1 VMPLVLSLEETLALQ
16 DDLIR
21 AYKAEDVQR
30 RLKQW
35 AKEEKLEGAPSAI
48 AAAEQ
53 REAMLLEL
61 QIPIVA
67 KYGFE
72 ASAKGVLD
80 AMRYYGRKELSEW
93 NQVRKRNNW
102 METILQAGEPLDSY
116 NHVWMMQEVR
126 NQGYYRPI
134 PVTRNPIIS
143 RDTLDYFPEGIIK
156 PRPRTDMLSADATE
170 ELLAACKRSDVAKA
184 SSLLGVRKVGSS
196 DKVAAVNIG
205 YKSLGVI
212 GAKTLAKALS
222 SDLQVLELDVSGNC
236 IGPEGAKALA
246 SGLPPSLKVL
256 KLNIANNRIMQDGA
270 KAIFNMIP
278 NSIEVLSLGLA
289 GMKIGSEGAVALAEK
304 MPTGVRELTLDLFGN
319 AIGDAGIE
327 AISKAL
333 PKTLEFL
340 HVVLQENNLSRRG
353 LFMFDRQIGDPLHP
367 QHLPKLL
374 PDKFIKTGEIEVT
387 EFSVGEDGVVTRQ
400 IDFKKDI

>member
-1 VMPLVLSLEETLALQ
+1 MPSVLSLDQTLALQ

-30 RLKQW
+30 RLKLW
-35 AKEEKLEGAPSAI
+35 AKEAKLEGAPSAI
-48 AAAEQ
+48 AAVEE
-53 REAMLLEL
+53 REALLLEL

-72 ASAKGVLD
+72 ASAKGVMD
-80 AMRYYGRKELSEW
+80 AMRYYSRKEFFEW
-93 NQVRKRNNW
+93 NQVIKRNNW
-102 METILQAGEPLDSY
+102 METILRAEEPLDSY
-116 NHVWMMQEVR
+116 NHVWMAQQIR

-134 PVTRNPIIS
+134 PVTRNPIIE
-143 RDTLDYFPEGIIK
+143 RDTLDYFPEGIMK
-156 PRPRTDMLSADATE
+156 PIPRTDMLSAEATE
-170 ELLAACKRSDVAKA
+170 ELQAACKRSDVAKA

-196 DKVAAVNIG
+196 AKAVAVNIG
-205 YKSLGVI
+205 YKSLGVT

-222 SDLQVLELDVSGNC
+222 SDLEVLELDVSGNC

-246 SGLPPSLKVL
+246 SAIPPRLKVL
-256 KLNIANNRIMQDGA
+256 KMNIANNRIMQDGA
-270 KAIFNMIP
+270 TAIINMIP
-278 NSIEVLSLGLA
+278 KSVEVLSLGLA
-289 GMKIGSEGAVALAEK
+289 GMKIGTEGAVALAEK
-304 MPTGVRELTLDLFGN
+304 MPAGLKELNLDLFGN
-319 AIGDAGIE
+319 AIGDEGIE

-333 PKTLEFL
+333 PKTLEFF

-353 LFMFDRQIGDPLHP
+353 FFMFDRQVGDPLHP

-374 PDKFIKTGEIEVT
+374 PDKLIKTGEIEVT
-387 EFSVGEDGVVTRQ
+387 EFSVGDDGVVARQ